1 MASGSGG
8 ADGRLDDGFDSG
20 APFNGL
26 DGGAPSPGLASSFAH
41 IESCETFV
49 DINGA
54 PPGVV
59 VGLVT
64 IEGHDSPSLPLTP
77 SCTGARSR
85 AELPRMTPSPSVV
98 LVLCLLASHDGW

>member
-8 ADGRLDDGFDSG
+8 ADDRPDDGFAGG
-20 APFNGL
+20 APFSGL
-26 DGGAPSPGLASSFAH
+26 DGGAPSPGLASSFADM
-41 IESCETFV
+41 EPCDTFV

-54 PPGVV
+54 PPGAI

-85 AELPRMTPSPSVV
+85 AELPRMAPAPSLV